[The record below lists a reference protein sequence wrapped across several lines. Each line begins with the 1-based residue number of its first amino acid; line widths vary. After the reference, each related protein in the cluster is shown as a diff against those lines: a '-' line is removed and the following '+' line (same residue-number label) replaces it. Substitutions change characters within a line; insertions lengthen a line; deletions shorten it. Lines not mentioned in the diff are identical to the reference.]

1 MKETKEVSLLELIKN
16 PYILN
21 QYTKILIQVV
31 DEKIKRE
38 KINH

>member
-1 MKETKEVSLLELIKN
+1 MKETKEISLLELIKN

-21 QYTKILIQVV
+21 QYAKILIQVV

-38 KINH
+38 KINY

>member
-1 MKETKEVSLLELIKN
+1 MKETKDISLLELIKN

-38 KINH
+38 KINY